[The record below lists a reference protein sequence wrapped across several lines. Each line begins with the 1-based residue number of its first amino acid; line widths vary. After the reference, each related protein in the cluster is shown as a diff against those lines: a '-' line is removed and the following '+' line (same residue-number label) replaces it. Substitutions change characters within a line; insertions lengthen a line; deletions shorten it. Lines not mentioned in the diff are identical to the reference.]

1 MKIPPEPR
9 QMSETRYQELF
20 DRMRSGVAVYQ
31 ATDDGEDFIL
41 VALNKA
47 GQRITRV
54 TTDFIGK
61 SVCELFPG
69 VKELGLFQVF
79 QQVWK
84 TGKAESLPISMYK
97 DDQLTLWV
105 ENDVYSLPYG
115 ELVAI
120 FDDVTARMKAEEAP
134 KLSEERYRT
143 ILNEMEEGYQEVDL
157 NGNFTFFNEAFL
169 KLFGYSSDEM
179 MGTNF
184 SRYAA
189 EEAISKRVYRSYK
202 RMYQTGVPIQTD
214 EWDIVRKDGVRRT
227 LEFWAAMLRDGK
239 GRPTGFRGIV
249 RDITDRK
256 RAEEAI
262 QRNEARLEGLL
273 RISEY
278 HAKSTQ
284 DLLDYALD
292 EAIRLT
298 DSRIGYIYFYDDA
311 KREFQLNTWSKEVM
325 NECTIKE
332 PQVFYQLDK
341 TGIWGEAV
349 RQARPI
355 VVNDFQAP
363 HPLKKGYPEG
373 HAPLYKFL
381 TVPVFS
387 AGRIVAVAGV
397 ANKPTDYDESDAR
410 QLTLLMDSVWRMTEQ
425 KKSELALIEAME
437 QVRKALRSTVQA
449 ISVTVEARDPYTA
462 GHQRRVADLSRAIA
476 IEMGLSSDRT
486 EGIWMAG
493 LIHDLGKISVPGEI
507 LSKASRL
514 TEIEFSL
521 VKIHPQAGYDILKEI
536 EFPWPIARMVLEH
549 HERVDGSGYPSGLT
563 GDGLLVESRILAV
576 ADVVESMASHRPYR
590 AAIGVEAAMEEIARN
605 RGVLYDPEAVNACVN
620 LFRKG
625 YTLPG

>member
-1 MKIPPEPR
+1 VEIQQSSK
-9 QMSETRYQELF
+9 QAGDMSYRELF
-20 DRMRSGVAVYQ
+20 DNMSSGVAVYRPD
-31 ATDDGEDFIL
+31 ARGENFIL
-41 VALNKA
+41 LDLNQS
-47 GQRITRV
+47 GQRITGV
-54 TTDFIGK
+54 NPAAFGQN
-61 SVCELFPG
+61 VCDLFPG
-69 VKELGLFQVF
+69 VKELGLFDIF
-79 QQVWK
+79 QRVWR
-84 TGKAESLPISMYK
+84 TGKAESHPVSLYQ
-97 DDQLTLWV
+97 DQRLRFWV
-105 ENDVYSLPYG
+105 ENYVYKLPSGDV
-115 ELVAI
+115 VAV
-120 FDDVTARMKAEEAP
+120 FDDVTGRMEAEEAL
-134 KLSEERYRT
+134 KRSEERYRT

-157 NGNFTFFNEAFL
+157 KGNFTFFNDAFL
-169 KLFGYSSDEM
+169 KLFGYSGKEM
-179 MGTNF
+179 LGTHF

-189 EEAISKRVYRSYK
+189 EKAVVKRVYRDYNELY
-202 RMYQTGVPIQTD
+202 RTGVPIKRN
-214 EWDIVRKDGVRRT
+214 EWDIIRKDGQRRT
-227 LEFWAAMLRDGK
+227 LEFWASMLNDDK
-239 GRPTGFRGIV
+239 GRPSGFRGIV

-605 RGVLYDPEAVNACVN
+605 RGVLYDPEAVDACVN